1 MRDVDPF
8 PVASPPPPPP
18 PSGDP
23 WAPQGP
29 RPTDGFAVA
38 SLVTGVL
45 GLGAVPLALGIV
57 ALQRVRRSGA
67 AGHGMAVA
75 GVALGAVGLLAGLV
89 LAVAFAVG
97 AVAGVTEILRSSSS
111 AGAPADA
118 SSRVLIEDLAAGDC
132 LDYGDPHDSDA
143 VQAVDCGDEHEAE
156 VVDVVALPDPG
167 AYPGDD
173 AVDAA
178 ADTRCS
184 GVVAAA
190 LDAAGVDGTA
200 LDYTY
205 FTPLQAGWDDGA
217 RDVQCLVTGL
227 DADLTGSL
235 ADGTLDVPPAPTA
248 TV

>member
-8 PVASPPPPPP
+8 PVAAPPPPPP
-18 PSGDP
+18 WAGDP

-75 GVALGAVGLLAGLV
+75 GVVLGAVSLVAGLV
-89 LAVAFAVG
+89 LAVAFALG
-97 AVAGVTEILRSSSS
+97 AVAGITEIVRSTSS
-111 AGAPADA
+111 AASAPADP
-118 SSRVLIEDLAAGDC
+118 SRVLIEDLTAGDC
-132 LDYGDPHDSDA
+132 LDVGDPHDSDA
-143 VQAVDCGDEHEAE
+143 VQAVECGDDHEAE
-156 VVDVVALPDPG
+156 VVEVVTLPDPG

-173 AVDAA
+173 AVAAA
-178 ADTRCS
+178 ADARCS

-190 LDAAGVDGTA
+190 LDAAGVDGTT
-200 LDYTY
+200 LDYDY
-205 FTPLQAGWDDGA
+205 FTPLQAGWDDGNH
-217 RDVQCLVTGL
+217 DVQCLVTGL

-235 ADGTLDVPPAPTA
+235 AAGTLDVPPAPTA
-248 TV
+248 QT